1 MTLAEAI
8 GAITSAGPVEVRE
21 NGQRLA
27 ALDSFEYEVREQASR
42 IVLHLWSDQR
52 TLARRVLRIVEL
64 EPGQIA
70 LEVERF
76 GRAKPDRLEIVAAGP
91 LSAARLTREKFRE
104 RFADLLDEQ
113 FPDDEIE
120 FLSTAPDLE
129 HSLSGSYTRGVLRT
143 RGGRWALLAASPS
156 ESNSTIDAMLTFG
169 LLWLRHTRECSNGAA
184 IIGLRLFLP
193 RGAAK
198 LVAHR
203 VRALQTST
211 PIEMYEIDPTSGRAR
226 RVARQDFGNVSTSF
240 TPRREAE
247 ATLLLA
253 RAGLEP
259 IIQLAPGAIAVHVVP
274 GTSDVALRFRGA
286 QFAEWREGTIFFG
299 LSEQRRVLTR
309 ERQDEL
315 ERLVRELEIRRH
327 AAAKDT
333 TDPLYRM
340 QAERWLETRVA
351 AGLARI
357 DARLDPRFLYT
368 QVPAFAAGDRGVI
381 DLLGVT
387 REGRLAIL
395 ELKADEDIHL
405 VLQAADYWLRVRAHQ
420 LHDDFRSY
428 GYFPGVDL
436 RPDPPLLFLIAPAI
450 RFHPAT
456 GALLQSL
463 SAEIEVARVGLAE
476 NWRSGIRVVL
486 RQ

>member
-8 GAITSAGPVEVRE
+8 RAIASAGPVEVRE

-64 EPGQIA
+64 EPSQIS

-76 GRAKPDRLEIVAAGP
+76 GRARPDRLEIVAAGP

-104 RFADLLDEQ
+104 RFTDLLHEQ

-120 FLSTAPDLE
+120 SLSTAADLE
-129 HSLSGSYTRGVLRT
+129 HSLSGSYTRGVLHA

-156 ESNSTIDAMLTFG
+156 ESNGTMDAMLTFG
-169 LLWLRHTRECSNGAA
+169 LLWLRHTRERGASA
-184 IIGLRLFLP
+184 SVIGLRLFLP

-198 LVAHR
+198 LIAHR
-203 VRALQTST
+203 MRALHAST
-211 PIEMYEIDPTSGRAR
+211 PIELYEMDPGSGRAR
-226 RVARQDFGNVSTSF
+226 RVAREDFGNLSTSL

-253 RAGLEP
+253 RADLEP
-259 IIQLAPGAIAVHVVP
+259 IVRLAPTAIAAHVVP

-286 QFAEWREGTIFFG
+286 QFAEWRDGTVFFG
-299 LSEQRRVLTR
+299 LGEQRRVLTP
-309 ERQDEL
+309 ERHEEL
-315 ERLVRELEIRRH
+315 ERLVRQLEIHRH
-327 AAAKDT
+327 AAAKDAT
-333 TDPLYRM
+333 SPLFRM

-351 AGLARI
+351 ADPARI

-368 QVPAFAAGDRGVI
+368 QVPAFSAGDRGVI

-387 REGRLAIL
+387 REEG
-395 ELKADEDIHL
+395 
-405 VLQAADYWLRVRAHQ
+405 WP
-420 LHDDFRSY
+420 S
-428 GYFPGVDL
+428 
-436 RPDPPLLFLIAPAI
+436 
-450 RFHPAT
+450 
-456 GALLQSL
+456 S
-463 SAEIEVARVGLAE
+463 S
-476 NWRSGIRVVL
+476 
-486 RQ
+486 